1 MTEIIT
7 EKQRQ
12 FNNAMEKFEKQRGYL
27 WVGHIVSFINV
38 GFQIILTV
46 LVFQQSIGL
55 LRQVLTFAVAYIIA
69 DFVNGLVHMYMDN
82 NDDYES
88 FAGPLIASFHLHH
101 RRPLYKQKSIF
112 AVYYYE
118 TGSKI
123 WLVFILMAAVAGVLQ
138 GIVTG
143 VAAYVL
149 LYFCILSSVAEVSH
163 YFCHTPQPKFVRLLG
178 KAGVLLSIHYHT
190 RHHTED
196 NVRYAFLNAMTD
208 PLLNIMAKIMYSGY
222 KNTTDMHYACYIGK
236 DTENRI

>member
-112 AVYYYE
+112 PFIIMKPVQKY
-118 TGSKI
+118 G
-123 WLVFILMAAVAGVLQ
+123 WL
-138 GIVTG
+138 
-143 VAAYVL
+143 L
-149 LYFCILSSVAEVSH
+149 LLF
-163 YFCHTPQPKFVRLLG
+163 
-178 KAGVLLSIHYHT
+178 
-190 RHHTED
+190 
-196 NVRYAFLNAMTD
+196 
-208 PLLNIMAKIMYSGY
+208 
-222 KNTTDMHYACYIGK
+222 
-236 DTENRI
+236 